1 MFRWSET
8 LGVEFFRVSLT
19 LLSLGCCLTPSV
31 TLAQQGASSVG
42 EVYRGITINRLE
54 GQNDHLGETHVK
66 YLSPASLKEDDRK
79 RAEKYR
85 WTEDRIKA
93 EEANID
99 RFSPGGV
106 IQVDILR
113 ATEAAANTSKFTVV
127 VLDKDGKELMRKPL
141 PAESHLTHHPH
152 FFGAMAMCTINR
164 KMEGSFFVV
173 VIDHQQE
180 KEYKF
185 QIIQ

>member
-1 MFRWSET
+1 MSF
-8 LGVEFFRVSLT
+8 EFFRVVISVVSLAGF
-19 LLSLGCCLTPSV
+19 LAPV
-31 TLAQQGASSVG
+31 RTLAQEGESSISKVF
-42 EVYRGITINRLE
+42 RGITINRVE

-66 YLSPASLKEDDRK
+66 YLSPALLKEDDRK
-79 RAEKYR
+79 RAEKYQ
-85 WTEDRIKA
+85 WSEDRIKA

-113 ATEAAANTSKFTVV
+113 VTEAEANTSKFTVV

-141 PAESHLTHHPH
+141 PTESHLTHHPH

-173 VIDHQQE
+173 VIDHQQK

-185 QIIQ
+185 QIVQ